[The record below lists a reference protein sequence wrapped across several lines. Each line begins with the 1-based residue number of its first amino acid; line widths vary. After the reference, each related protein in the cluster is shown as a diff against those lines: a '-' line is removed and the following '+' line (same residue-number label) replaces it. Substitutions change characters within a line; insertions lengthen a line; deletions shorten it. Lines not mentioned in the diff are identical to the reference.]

1 MDAQPARL
9 TMKIGHKYILVVMV
23 VTLLASAA
31 SVALVRHE
39 LRQDALREARS
50 KAELLLERNLA
61 THAYFAHYLK
71 PSVFKALSGS
81 VPEGYFDPA
90 WMSSTYAVRGIDKLY
105 KDISKSA
112 YYYKECAINARYPAN
127 EADSQE
133 AQYIKRLNA
142 DPKLKLESG
151 IREMDGKPFFVVL
164 RRGEVLEQSCLRCH
178 ATPQEAPAGLVAK
191 YGAKRSF
198 GRRAGEVVSAVSIRI
213 PLAAAFAQADRFTL
227 YMSTGLLL
235 VLFALSLLLVM
246 LNRALFLK
254 PLQTIGG
261 QAAALSQDPGTGG
274 NPISEDLPGEWRG
287 LAQDFNLLFSKLHG
301 HQEKLSNKISL
312 ATRNLATTNAQLQK
326 EIAERRRTEQVLRQ
340 SEEKLRGIFDTVNSG
355 IILVDPE
362 GVITF
367 ANRRM
372 AEMFGYEPDEI
383 IGSNYLE
390 LTDGSHSQ
398 QARRKMLD
406 LMQGVTDGVSHER
419 RYRRKNGTSFWGH
432 LSGKRLHHQ
441 DGSFWALVGVIH
453 DISETKEAAER
464 LRESERLF
472 RKVFDVLPIG
482 LWIAD
487 QHGQLLRGNPAG
499 IAIWGGS
506 PLVAPQEYGVF
517 KARRLPSGQE
527 IAPDDWALA
536 HTVNEGVTVQDEIL
550 EIDAFDGVTRTIVNY
565 TAPVL
570 DDDGRVQGAIVV
582 NRDISEQRR
591 AENEKQLMAEQLR
604 QAQKMEA
611 IGNLAGGIAHDF
623 NNILSVIIG
632 YTELTKEDLD
642 EGSPHRA
649 NLESVLQSSLKAR
662 DLISQ
667 LLAFGRRQ
675 VRELKSFTFNHV
687 VEANQSLVRR
697 VIGEDV
703 ELHIDLA
710 QDVSPVSADQNQ
722 IEQVLLNL
730 VANARDAM
738 PQGGHLSIQTG
749 NVELDQTAD
758 LVDPQVDA
766 GSYAMLAVSDTGE
779 GMDQKTRKQI
789 FEPFF
794 TTKEV
799 DKGTG
804 LGLAMVYGIVRQHGG
819 NIAVE
824 SQPGQGT
831 TIKVFLPQSA
841 GQAQSPQEQTPLAP
855 AVGGRET
862 LLLVEDETMVRDMA
876 RHALERLG
884 YNVLEAAGGP
894 EALELVRSHSGA
906 IDLLVSDVIMPKMN
920 GRELYQALRQLLPE
934 LKVLFISGYDANIV
948 SRQGILEHGTN
959 FLQKPFS
966 MAALA
971 HKVRQCLDA

>member
-1 MDAQPARL
+1 
-9 TMKIGHKYILVVMV
+9 MKIGHKYILVVMA
-23 VTLLASAA
+23 VTLLAAAA
-31 SVALVRHE
+31 SVALVHGQ

-61 THAYFAHYLK
+61 THAYFAHHLK
-71 PSVFKALSGS
+71 PSVFKALQGS

-90 WMSSTYAVRGIDKLY
+90 WMSSTYAVRGIDDIY
-105 KDISKSA
+105 KDISKSD

-127 EADSQE
+127 EADPHE
-133 AQYIKRLNA
+133 ARFIKRLNS
-142 DPKLKLESG
+142 DPKLMLESG
-151 IREMDGKPFFVVL
+151 IREIDGEPFFVVL
-164 RRGEVLEQSCLRCH
+164 RRGEVLDQSCLKCH
-178 ATPQEAPAGLVAK
+178 STPQAAPAGLVAK
-191 YGAKRSF
+191 YGGERSF
-198 GRRAGEVVSAVSIRI
+198 GRHAGEVVSAVSIRI
-213 PLAAAFAQADRFTL
+213 PLAAAFAQADRFSIYL
-227 YMSTGLLL
+227 SAGLLA
-235 VLFALSLLLVM
+235 VIFILSLLLVL

-254 PLQTIGG
+254 PLRTISS
-261 QAAALSQDPGTGG
+261 QASALSQDPGMGG
-274 NPISEDLPGEWRG
+274 QPISEDLPGEWRG
-287 LAQDFNLLFSKLHG
+287 LAQDFNLLLGKLRG

-312 ATRNLATTNAQLQK
+312 ATRNLATANAQLQK
-326 EIAERRRTEQVLRQ
+326 EIAERRQTEHILRQ

-355 IILVDPE
+355 IILVDRE

-372 AEMFGYEPDEI
+372 TEMFGYEPDEI
-383 IGSNYLE
+383 IGSQYLD
-390 LTDGSHSQ
+390 LTDGAHSQ
-398 QARRKMLD
+398 QASRKMLE
-406 LMQGVTDGVSHER
+406 LMQGEIDSVSHER
-419 RYRRKNGTSFWGH
+419 HYRRKDGTSFWGH

-453 DISETKEAAER
+453 DISETKKAAER
-464 LRESERLF
+464 LRESERLLS
-472 RKVFDVLPIG
+472 KVFDVLPIG

-487 QHGQLLRGNPAG
+487 KHGQLLRGNQAG
-499 IAIWGGS
+499 SKIWGGL
-506 PLVAPQEYGVF
+506 PLVAPAEYGIF

-527 IAPDDWALA
+527 LAPDDWALA
-536 HTVNEGVTVQDEIL
+536 HAINEGTTVQDEIL

-570 DDDGRVQGAIVV
+570 DDEGNVQGAVVV

-591 AENEKQLMAEQLR
+591 AEKEKESMAEQLR

-632 YTELTKEDLD
+632 YTELTMEDLAQ
-642 EGSPHRA
+642 GSPQRD
-649 NLESVLQSSLKAR
+649 NLESVLKSSLKAR

-675 VRELKSFTFNHV
+675 VRRLKSFTFNQL

-710 QDVSPVSADQNQ
+710 QDVSPVSADENQ

-738 PQGGHLSIQTG
+738 PQGGRLSIQTA
-749 NVELDQTAD
+749 NVELDRAAD
-758 LVDPQVDA
+758 LVDPQVDT

-779 GMDQKTRKQI
+779 GMDQQTRKQI

-824 SQPGQGT
+824 SRPGHGT
-831 TIKVFLPQSA
+831 TIKVFLPQSS
-841 GQAQSPQEQTPLAP
+841 GQSETIQEPDTQALIT
-855 AVGGRET
+855 GGRET
-862 LLLVEDETMVRDMA
+862 LLVVEDEFMVRDMA
-876 RHALERLG
+876 RRALERLG
-884 YNVLEAAGGP
+884 YHVLVAEGGL
-894 EALELVRSHSGA
+894 EALELVRNHVGT

-920 GRELYQALRQLLPE
+920 GRELYVELFRLLPG

-948 SRQGILEHGTN
+948 SRQGILEHGTH

-966 MAALA
+966 VAALA
-971 HKVRQCLDA
+971 QKVRQCLDA

>member
-1 MDAQPARL
+1 
-9 TMKIGHKYILVVMV
+9 MKIGHKYILVVMV
-23 VTLLASAA
+23 VTLLAAAA
-31 SVALVRHE
+31 SVVIVRRQ
-39 LRQDALREARS
+39 LRQEALREARS

-61 THAYFAHYLK
+61 THAYFAHHLK
-71 PSVFKALSGS
+71 PSVFKALQGS

-90 WMSSTYAVRGIDKLY
+90 WMSSTYAVRGIDDIY
-105 KDISKSA
+105 KNISKSA
-112 YYYKECAINARYPAN
+112 YYYKECAINARYLAN
-127 EADSQE
+127 EADPYE
-133 AQYIKRLNA
+133 ASFIKRLNS
-142 DPKLKLESG
+142 DPKLMLESG
-151 IREMDGKPFFVVL
+151 SRYIDSEPFFVVL
-164 RRGEVLEQSCLRCH
+164 RRGEVLEQSCLQCH
-178 ATPQEAPAGLVAK
+178 STPQNAPAGLVAK
-191 YGAKRSF
+191 YGGERSF
-198 GRRAGEVVSAVSIRI
+198 GRHAGEVVSAVSIRI
-213 PLAAAFAQADRFTL
+213 PLAAAFAQADRFSL
-227 YMSTGLLL
+227 YLSAGLLL
-235 VLFALSLLLVM
+235 VLFALSLLLVL

-254 PLQTIGG
+254 PLGTISS
-261 QAAALSQDPGTGG
+261 QASALSQDPGMGG
-274 NPISEDLPGEWRG
+274 QPISEDLPGEWRG
-287 LAQDFNLLFSKLHG
+287 LAQDFNLLLGKLRG
-301 HQEKLSNKISL
+301 HQEKLSHKISL
-312 ATRNLATTNAQLQK
+312 ATRDLATANSQLQK
-326 EIAERRRTEQVLRQ
+326 EIAERRRAEQILRQ
-340 SEEKLRGIFDTVNSG
+340 SKEKLRGIFDTVTSG
-355 IILVDPE
+355 IILVDPK

-372 AEMFGYEPDEI
+372 TELFGYEPGEL
-383 IGSNYLE
+383 IGSKYPD
-390 LTDGSHSQ
+390 LTDGSHAQ
-398 QARRKMLD
+398 QARQKMLE
-406 LMQGVTDGVSHER
+406 LMQGEIDSVSHES
-419 RYRRKNGTSFWGH
+419 YYQIKDGTTFWGH

-441 DGSFWALVGVIH
+441 DGSFWALVGVIQ
-453 DISETKEAAER
+453 DVSEAKEATER

-487 QHGQLLRGNPAG
+487 KQGQLLRGNPAG
-499 IAIWGGS
+499 IKIWGAS
-506 PLVAPQEYGVF
+506 PLVAPEEYGVF

-536 HTVNEGVTVQDEIL
+536 HTVREGVTVQDEIL

-591 AENEKQLMAEQLR
+591 AENEKELMAEQLR

-632 YTELTKEDLD
+632 YTELTMEDLPH
-642 EGSPHRA
+642 GSPQRV
-649 NLESVLQSSLKAR
+649 NLESVLKSSLKAR

-667 LLAFGRRQ
+667 LLAFGRRL
-675 VRELKSFTFNHV
+675 VRRLKSFTFNQV

-710 QDVSPVSADQNQ
+710 QDVSPVSADENQ

-738 PQGGHLSIQTG
+738 PQGGDLTIQTG
-749 NVELDQTAD
+749 NVELGRGAD

-779 GMDQKTRKQI
+779 GMDQQTRKQI

-799 DKGTG
+799 NKGTG

-824 SQPGQGT
+824 SRPGHGT
-831 TIKVFLPQSA
+831 TIKVFLPRSNGQGETAQEPDTQAPVA
-841 GQAQSPQEQTPLAP
+841 G
-855 AVGGRET
+855 GHET
-862 LLLVEDETMVRDMA
+862 LLVVEDEFMVRDMA
-876 RHALERLG
+876 RRALERLG
-884 YNVLEAAGGP
+884 YHVLVAEGGP
-894 EALELVRSHSGA
+894 QALELVRGYA
-906 IDLLVSDVIMPKMN
+906 GTIDLLVSDVIMPKMN
-920 GRELYQALRQLLPE
+920 GRELYLELFRLLPG

-948 SRQGILEHGTN
+948 SRQGILEHGTH

-971 HKVRQCLDA
+971 QKVRQCLAA